1 MVQPCKIFY
10 LQYGLN
16 MVAQKGWPCIINV
29 HENRAE
35 IPAYTVPVVLPVTQ
49 LRLIK

>member
-1 MVQPCKIFY
+1 MDLIWLRKKD
-10 LQYGLN
+10 GL
-16 MVAQKGWPCIINV
+16 VLFNV

-35 IPAYTVPVVLPVTQ
+35 IPACTVPVVLPVTQ